1 MKKYIVAMAAAGT
14 MLGMSAATQAADGTI
29 TFTGKIKDQSCTIST
44 PAGKDFT
51 VELDTVSVSALSV
64 AGQTAAKKPF
74 SINLTNCPQMDVAA
88 YFEPGNTVDYGSG
101 RLNNQTDSKTAA
113 KNVQVQIL
121 KDAKVLPITRNQEKQ
136 WVKVDT
142 NGVAN
147 LDYFGEYYATG
158 AATPGDVNTS
168 VMYSIVYQ

>member
-14 MLGMSAATQAADGTI
+14 MFGMSAAQAADGTI
-29 TFTGKIKDQSCTIST
+29 TFNGKIKDQSCTIST

-51 VELDTVSVSALSV
+51 VELDTVSVGALAA
-64 AGQTAAKKPF
+64 AGQTAGKKPF
-74 SINLTNCPQMDVAA
+74 TISLSNCPQMDVAA
-88 YFEPGNTVDYGSG
+88 YFEPGNTVDYSNG
-101 RLNNQTDSKTAA
+101 RLNNQKADGA

-121 KDAKVLPITRNQEKQ
+121 KDAKPLAINKNQETQ
-136 WVKVDT
+136 WVKVTQDG
-142 NGVAN
+142 NAS

-158 AATPGDVNTS
+158 AATAGELSTS